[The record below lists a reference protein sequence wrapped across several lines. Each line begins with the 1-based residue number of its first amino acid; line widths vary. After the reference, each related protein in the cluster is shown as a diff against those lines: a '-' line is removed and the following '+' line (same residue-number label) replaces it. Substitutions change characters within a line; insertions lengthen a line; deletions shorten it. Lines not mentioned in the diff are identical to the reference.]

1 MRVKRDHL
9 RKRGKITL
17 SIPSQDISFV
27 ESLVERFP
35 NISFSELVLIP
46 LLKQKG
52 LKHNQ
57 GRIRRTAKT
66 GVIELAEFLLQGFPV
81 NQPIYL
87 QQAKHQKY
95 FQNMK

>member
-35 NISFSELVLIP
+35 NISFSELVLKTLKEKYGEKGFLCPLVAALRYIP
-46 LLKQKG
+46 GAGPK
-52 LKHNQ
+52 
-57 GRIRRTAKT
+57 IWSAS
-66 GVIELAEFLLQGFPV
+66 
-81 NQPIYL
+81 
-87 QQAKHQKY
+87 
-95 FQNMK
+95 

>member
-35 NISFSELVLIP
+35 NISFSEVVLKTLKEKYGEKGFLCPLVAALRYIP
-46 LLKQKG
+46 RGGPK
-52 LKHNQ
+52 
-57 GRIRRTAKT
+57 IWSAS
-66 GVIELAEFLLQGFPV
+66 
-81 NQPIYL
+81 
-87 QQAKHQKY
+87 
-95 FQNMK
+95 

>member
-52 LKHNQ
+52 LKHNE
-57 GRIRRTAKT
+57 GKRIRRTAKT
-66 GVIELAEFLLQGFPV
+66 GVIELAEFLL
-81 NQPIYL
+81 
-87 QQAKHQKY
+87 
-95 FQNMK
+95 